1 VTDDLVT
8 VFQTSDSVV
17 LALVKS
23 ALDGEHIPFVAQGE
37 VVQDWIGLGR
47 FPSGYN
53 AVTGPVR
60 IQVAADKADRA
71 REVLEDFA

>member
-1 VTDDLVT
+1 MTNDLIT
-8 VFQTSDSVV
+8 VFETSDPIV
-17 LALVKS
+17 LALVKN
-23 ALDGEHIPFVAQGE
+23 ALDGEHIAFVAQGE

-60 IQVAADKADRA
+60 IQVAAANADRA
-71 REVLEDFA
+71 REVLEDFV

>member
-1 VTDDLVT
+1 MTDDVVT
-8 VFQTSDSVV
+8 VFETSDSIV

-23 ALDGEHIPFVAQGE
+23 ALDREHIPFVAQGE
-37 VVQDWIGLGR
+37 LVQDWIGLGR

-60 IQVAADKADRA
+60 IQVAAENAGRA
-71 REVLEDFA
+71 REVLADFG